1 MTTAQQ
7 NAAWTLDLS
16 EVNRASLSLVG
27 GKGANLGELLAA
39 GFPVPPGFCVTTA
52 AFERFI
58 AAQPA
63 MEHHYAT
70 LAALDPHDLDG
81 VRVAGEAIRALLVA
95 TPMPPEIE
103 RAIVERWHAHGEDAA
118 YGVRSSATAED
129 LPQASFAG
137 QQDTYLNVRGAAAL
151 LKAVRDC
158 WASLFTDRAIL
169 YRAQQGFDHR
179 DVSLSV
185 VVQRMIQAEI
195 SGIMFTADPVSGNR
209 TIVSIDASYGLG
221 EALVSGIVSADLYQ
235 VSARERQIVKR
246 QIADKQVMVRSL
258 PEGGVEQVALEGAAR
273 TAPVL
278 DDAQVL
284 ALADIGRAI
293 AAHYGTPQDIEWA
306 LADGRWY
313 VLQARPITS
322 LFPLPQ
328 PAPLDDSLHIYFSFS
343 HFQVMTDPM
352 PPLAASIWRILMPFG
367 KPKGAIETPLFSIA
381 GGRIYVDAS
390 LVARHPVLG
399 KVVPHVI
406 RNADLLAGQG
416 VAQVIEREAFRRGPV
431 IRLRSI
437 APIAGPLLGR
447 VLAVLWWK
455 RLDGEPE
462 RGERLMERYVAN
474 SRALLQATPA
484 GEARVR
490 AAIVLLSD
498 FLLFVV
504 RNWFASVVGGMLA
517 ASIARR
523 LLKNVAAADD
533 VTAIGRGLS
542 NNVTTEMDLAVGDL
556 ADIVRQAPALRTHLQ
571 NTDVPAAQRISEAA
585 TGGRWRGVRGGVART
600 SSTATVHALPPRST

>member
-7 NAAWTLDLS
+7 NASWTLDLS

-39 GFPVPPGFCVTTA
+39 GFAVPPGFCVTTA

-63 MEHHYAT
+63 MEGQYAT

-81 VRVAGEAIRALLVA
+81 VRVAGATIRALLVA

-103 RAIVERWHAHGEDAA
+103 RALLERWHTHGEDAA

-169 YRAQQGFDHR
+169 YRVQQGFDHR
-179 DVSLSV
+179 EVSLSV
-185 VVQRMIQAEI
+185 VVQRMVQAEI
-195 SGIMFTADPVSGNR
+195 AGIMFTADPVSGNR
-209 TIVSIDASYGLG
+209 NVVSIDASYGLG

-278 DDAQVL
+278 DDEQVL
-284 ALADIGRAI
+284 ALADIGHAI

-313 VLQARPITS
+313 VLQTRPITS

-367 KPKGAIETPLFSIA
+367 KPPEAIETRIFNDR
-381 GGRIYVDAS
+381 GRSDIRRC
-390 LVARHPVLG
+390 VARRSPSGAG
-399 KVVPHVI
+399 K
-406 RNADLLAGQG
+406 D
-416 VAQVIEREAFRRGPV
+416 
-431 IRLRSI
+431 
-437 APIAGPLLGR
+437 
-447 VLAVLWWK
+447 
-455 RLDGEPE
+455 
-462 RGERLMERYVAN
+462 
-474 SRALLQATPA
+474 
-484 GEARVR
+484 R
-490 AAIVLLSD
+490 AACH
-498 FLLFVV
+498 
-504 RNWFASVVGGMLA
+504 
-517 ASIARR
+517 
-523 LLKNVAAADD
+523 
-533 VTAIGRGLS
+533 T
-542 NNVTTEMDLAVGDL
+542 
-556 ADIVRQAPALRTHLQ
+556 
-571 NTDVPAAQRISEAA
+571 QR
-585 TGGRWRGVRGGVART
+585 
-600 SSTATVHALPPRST
+600 